1 MISKVSVLI
10 PAFNEEDRISDT
22 IKGLIDIEEI
32 DEIIVIN
39 DGSTDNTVERAK
51 KAGAKI
57 VNIKNNA
64 GKGTALKEGLK
75 FAKNDIIVFLDADV
89 GLTSKEVKK
98 LIMPVINDEVDVTI
112 AKFPKV
118 NIKTGFGFVKALAR
132 KGIKYFT
139 GYDIESSLSGQRA
152 FKKKVLD
159 DIRAFYKGYGIE
171 VGMTID
177 ILNKGYK
184 IKEVDVNMTHSV
196 TTRNINGFIHRGKQF
211 FDILKVLL
219 YKFIRNSRWY
229 CALLLSF
236 YCSPYINI

>member
-1 MISKVSVLI
+1 MTSNVSVLI
-10 PAFNEEDRISDT
+10 PAYNEEDRISDT
-22 IKGLIDIEEI
+22 IRGLTDIEEI

-51 KAGAKI
+51 KVGAKI
-57 VNIKNNA
+57 VNIKNNS

-75 FAKNDIIVFLDADV
+75 FVKNDIVVFLDADV
-89 GLTSKEVKK
+89 GLTSREVKK
-98 LIMPVINDEVDVTI
+98 LIVPIINDEADVTI

-118 NIKTGFGFVKALAR
+118 NIKSGFGLVKSLAR

-139 GYDIESSLSGQRA
+139 GYEIESSLSGQRA

-159 DIRAFYKGYGIE
+159 DIKTFYKGYGIE

-184 IKEVDVNMTHSV
+184 IKEVEVNMTHSV
-196 TTRNINGFIHRGKQF
+196 TARDISGFIHRGKQF
-211 FDILKVLL
+211 IDILKVLL
-219 YKFIRNSRWY
+219 YKLLRNSR
-229 CALLLSF
+229 
-236 YCSPYINI
+236 

>member
-1 MISKVSVLI
+1 MASNVSVLI
-10 PAFNEEDRISDT
+10 PAYNEEDRISDT
-22 IKGLIDIEEI
+22 IRGLTDIEEI

-57 VNIKNNA
+57 VNIKNNS

-75 FAKNDIIVFLDADV
+75 FVKNDIVVFLDADV
-89 GLTSKEVKK
+89 GLSSKEVKK
-98 LIMPVINDEVDVTI
+98 LITPIINDEADVTI

-118 NIKTGFGFVKALAR
+118 NIKSGFGLVKALSR

-139 GYDIESSLSGQRA
+139 GCDIESSLSGQRA

-159 DIRAFYKGYGIE
+159 DINTFYKGYGIE

-196 TTRNINGFIHRGKQF
+196 TKRDISGFIHRGKQF

-219 YKFIRNSRWY
+219 YKLIKNSR
-229 CALLLSF
+229 
-236 YCSPYINI
+236 